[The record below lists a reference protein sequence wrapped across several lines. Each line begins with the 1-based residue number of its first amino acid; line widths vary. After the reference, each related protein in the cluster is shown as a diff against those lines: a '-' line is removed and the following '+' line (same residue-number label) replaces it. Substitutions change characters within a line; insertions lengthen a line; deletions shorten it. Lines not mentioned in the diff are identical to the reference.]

1 MNDWK
6 IDKSE
11 YLIKDKHL
19 TVRSDT
25 VTLPTGACINNFYI
39 LEYPDW
45 VNVIAITR
53 DGKFVMERQYRHG
66 VQKVGI
72 EICAGAVEN
81 GETPLAAAKR
91 ELLEETGFGGGE
103 WNLFMTSTPN
113 PSSMTNYNYTFLAL
127 GVEQLSSQ
135 SLESTE
141 DIEVFLAEAHDVLA
155 YLENN
160 DISEGV
166 MQAPLWRYFYEILKY

>member
-72 EICAGAVEN
+72 EICAGVVEN

-103 WNLFMTSTPN
+103 WNLFMRSTPN